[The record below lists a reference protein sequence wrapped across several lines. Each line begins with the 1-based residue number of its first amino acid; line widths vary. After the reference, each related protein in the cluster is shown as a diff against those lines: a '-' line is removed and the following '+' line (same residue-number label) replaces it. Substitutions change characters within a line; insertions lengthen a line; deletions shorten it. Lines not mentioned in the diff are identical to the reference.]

1 MIWRRLLHRR
11 KSDRELDEE
20 IRSHLRMAAEDRIG
34 VGESPFKAELAARRE
49 FGNEL
54 LVRETTRDMWGWAA
68 WERLGQDL
76 KYALRQVRRSPG
88 FTAVALVTL
97 ALGLGASTTIFSI
110 VNGVLLQ
117 PLAFRQPEQLYMVE
131 NIPPAAAGL
140 TRNLPINARH
150 FHEWRTNCQS
160 CQDVALFQGASL
172 TLVGAGEPVRLPAL
186 EVSYNF
192 FRTLGVQP
200 AMGRDFLKNE
210 EGAGSAGEVL
220 LTDAL
225 WHSRFAGDRSIV
237 GRRIQINGEPHLVT
251 GIMPPDLH
259 LPRGEEWGAFVGS
272 PAQPLIFRPTL
283 TDGSRMSPE
292 GSLNYSSVI
301 RLKPG
306 VGHEQATSELNG
318 LLADFVRQYKL
329 QTRIGL
335 TPLRQQV
342 IRKDRGPL
350 LLLLG
355 AVGAVLLIVCVN
367 IGNLMLVR
375 TASRYREAGVRLAL
389 GASRLRLFRLVLME
403 ALVLVSIGGAAGLGL
418 AQTGLKLFV
427 AEAPVAIPRLDE
439 VHMDWRVL
447 AFAAVAIAFSTI
459 ACGIVPAWRLARIE
473 PNDSLKAGAGNATE
487 GARRLRF
494 REIMVGFEV
503 ALSTVLLIT
512 SGLLMVSFF
521 RLMRA
526 DKGFEVAHVIT
537 QDISFLSPKYSHG
550 ARDGVIADLLDKLAG
565 IPGVQ
570 VVGASSQ
577 LPLLGEDWVSGL
589 RDSDNRQAPAQ
600 DNAIANFR
608 FVTPGYFKAMGIPLR
623 RGRFLEQADRGGAGE
638 NSAGL
643 RPAAVISERAARFLW
658 GDANPIG
665 RHVRGAG
672 PSKPSLQVVGVVGE
686 VCNKVESVPPMMVYE
701 LYGRIQP
708 VGMSFALRTGADPVS
723 VAAGIRSVLSSADP
737 EMAISPSRTM
747 EQILEESVASRRF
760 QMYLAVAFA
769 LSALAL
775 ASLGIYGVISFTV
788 ARRTA
793 EMGIRIALGARGA
806 QLVGMVVRQGMIPV
820 AAGLA
825 AGVLC
830 SLAVSR
836 LIASQLYGVAPN
848 DPLSIA
854 VVVMLL
860 LAVALGA
867 CWIPAR
873 RATRVDPLTAL
884 RFE

>member
-1 MIWRRLLHRR
+1 
-11 KSDRELDEE
+11 
-20 IRSHLRMAAEDRIG
+20 MAAEDR
-34 VGESPFKAELAARRE
+34 VGSGENPREAEQRARRE
-49 FGNEL
+49 FGNPL
-54 LVRETTRDMWGWAA
+54 LVREVTRDMWGWGA

-88 FTAVALVTL
+88 FTAVALATL
-97 ALGLGASTTIFSI
+97 ALGLGATTTIFSI

-117 PLAFRQPEQLYMVE
+117 PLAFRQPEQLYMAE
-131 NIPPAAAGL
+131 NIPPARAGL
-140 TRNLPINARH
+140 TRNLPVNARH
-150 FHEWRTNCQS
+150 FHEWRTRCQS
-160 CQDVALFQGASL
+160 CQDVALFQGANL
-172 TLVGAGEPVRLPAL
+172 TLLGAGEPVRLPAL

-200 AMGRDFLKNE
+200 AIGRDFLEEE
-210 EGAGSAGEVL
+210 EGIGNFDKVI

-225 WHSRFAGDRSIV
+225 WHSRFAGDRAIV
-237 GRRIQINGEPHLVT
+237 GRRIQINGEPHLVI
-251 GIMPPDLH
+251 GILPRELH
-259 LPRGEEWGAFVGS
+259 LPSGGEWGAFVGS
-272 PAQPLIFRPTL
+272 PSQPLIFRPIL
-283 TDGSRMSPE
+283 LNVAREGPDGN
-292 GSLNYSSVI
+292 LNFSSVI

-306 VGHEQATSELNG
+306 IGPDRATAELNA

-329 QTRIGL
+329 ETTIGL
-335 TPLRQQV
+335 TPLQQQV
-342 IRKDRGPL
+342 VRKDRGPL
-350 LLLLG
+350 LLLLA

-375 TASRYREAGVRLAL
+375 TASRYREAGVRMAL

-403 ALVLVSIGGAAGLGL
+403 ALVLVSIGGSAGLGL

-427 AEAPVAIPRLDE
+427 AEAPVAIQRLDE

-459 ACGIVPAWRLARIE
+459 ACGIVPAWRLARVE
-473 PNDSLKAGAGNATE
+473 PQESLKAGAGTATE

-494 REIMVGFEV
+494 REVMVGLEV
-503 ALSTVLLIT
+503 ALSTVLLIAG
-512 SGLLMVSFF
+512 GLLMASFF

-537 QDISFLSPKYSHG
+537 QDISFLNPKYSHG
-550 ARDGVIADLLDKLAG
+550 VRREVLENLTDKLAR

-570 VVGASSQ
+570 VVGATSQ
-577 LPLLGEDWVSGL
+577 LPLLGEEWVSGL
-589 RDSDNRQAPAQ
+589 RDPDRPQKFVNQ

-623 RGRFLEQADRGGAGE
+623 RGRFLEESDRGGAGE
-638 NSAGL
+638 GSAG
-643 RPAAVISERAARFLW
+643 RQPAAVISERAARFLW
-658 GDANPIG
+658 GNDNPIG
-665 RHVRGAG
+665 KHVRGAG
-672 PSKPSLQVVGVVGE
+672 LAKPSLEVVGVVGE
-686 VCNKVESVPPMMVYE
+686 VRGKLEDAPPMMVYE
-701 LYGRIQP
+701 HFWRIQP
-708 VGMSFALRTGADPVS
+708 IAMSFALRTQADPAS
-723 VAAGIRSVLSSADP
+723 VAAEIRSVLSAADP
-737 EMAISPSRTM
+737 EMAISPARTM
-747 EQILEESVASRRF
+747 EQILEASVAARRF

-793 EMGIRIALGARGA
+793 EMGIRIAVGARGA
-806 QLVGMVVRQGMIPV
+806 QLVGMVIRQGMIPV
-820 AAGLA
+820 LAGLG
-825 AGVLC
+825 AGVVS

-848 DPLSIA
+848 DPVSIVG
-854 VVVMLL
+854 VVVLL
-860 LAVALGA
+860 LTVALGA

-873 RATRVDPLTAL
+873 RVTRVDPLTAL